1 MNNDKVTTII
11 AADYMYLV
19 FLGDDD
25 IMEKIVDKLNKDV
38 VEMLEF
44 AKNNKT
50 YKSTK
55 TQHRLIYM
63 KSDIASPCIDI
74 LESEKT
80 QEILRSDAIT
90 NILQQNKTKVHNKP
104 KYKTQN
110 KTQSK
115 AHNKTQNNQNKI
127 NTNTSDISEQDI
139 DINKKYV
146 MPDEG
151 VETAQCLTFADV
163 SCNESIIAKRKTN
176 INNLMMLMVMIDTD
190 SHYKLSFPI
199 LQLDEEE
206 NPDKLISKW
215 LKDHKLEDLVRELTI
230 RPINIV
236 GNDHDILVFAAFIN
250 E

>member
-19 FLGDDD
+19 FLGDED
-25 IMEKIVDKLNKDV
+25 IMGKIVDKLNKDV
-38 VEMLEF
+38 NEMLEL
-44 AKNNKT
+44 AKHNKS
-50 YKSTK
+50 YKSSK
-55 TQHRLIYM
+55 IHQRLIYM

-74 LESEKT
+74 LESDAII
-80 QEILRSDAIT
+80 EILRNDAIN
-90 NILQQNKTKVHNKP
+90 NIKKMRSNKVNK
-104 KYKTQN
+104 N
-110 KTQSK
+110 
-115 AHNKTQNNQNKI
+115 I
-127 NTNTSDISEQDI
+127 SDVVKISEQDI
-139 DINKKYV
+139 DVNKKYV
-146 MPDEG
+146 TPDEG
-151 VETAQCLTFADV
+151 VETAQCLTYADV
-163 SCNESIIAKRKTN
+163 SCNDTTISKRKTN
-176 INNLMMLMVMIDTD
+176 VNNLMMLMVMVDTD

-236 GNDHDILVFAAFIN
+236 GNDHDILVFAAFVN